1 MTDAM
6 QDMAFKA
13 LDSNRDKFIDM
24 NEIKQMSD
32 TGTLAFRMMD
42 ANQNDRIEKE
52 EYIKNAIQMMP
63 ASMPRDGKMRDMIG
77 MTFNAMDQNRDGAL
91 DKREFDMMMNK
102 SQESRGRKA
111 RGEPA

>member
-1 MTDAM
+1 
-6 QDMAFKA
+6 
-13 LDSNRDKFIDM
+13 
-24 NEIKQMSD
+24 
-32 TGTLAFRMMD
+32 
-42 ANQNDRIEKE
+42 
-52 EYIKNAIQMMP
+52 MMP